1 MVSFIDA
8 IGTGLF
14 LAGSALFFTQA
25 LGLSAKQVGLGLSLS
40 GIAGLIGMVP
50 VGRLADRIGGKR
62 ALIALHIWRGSCF
75 AAYPFV
81 DGPKMFFVVA
91 FLIGIAEWSI
101 GPIVQS
107 VIGTVEQGASRVR
120 TMAALT
126 AVRNVGFTI
135 GAVLATVALTSADTR
150 IYSGLVIADAATF
163 FLAAGLLARLPIPM
177 ITRSGG
183 RGGDKPRRPV
193 RQVRYLLLTALN
205 GVLYL
210 HTILLTVGLPLWIA
224 TQTSAPRAIVGV
236 VVVVN
241 TVIAIVLQVPL
252 SRGTN
257 DTRDAARRQQ
267 WAGWCLAACCLLA
280 ALTADAGAV
289 AASVLVIIAIVA
301 LTLGE
306 IWQSIGAWGISFAL
320 APEDQRTYYL
330 SVYNLGL
337 TGATV
342 LGPAMV
348 TYAVVQ
354 NGAIG
359 WAGLAAVFAVAG
371 SAVVLVARGAGAPP
385 IRTEPTETEQVT
397 TEQVTTDSGPAG
409 TGSAQAGAGAGQAE
423 PVKVETAAG

>member
-1 MVSFIDA
+1 MPAGHTSRRFLVVSFIDA

-40 GIAGLIGMVP
+40 GVAGLIGMVP
-50 VGRLADRIGGKR
+50 IGRLADRLGGKR
-62 ALIALHIWRGSCF
+62 TLIALHIWRGSCF
-75 AAYPFV
+75 AVYPFV
-81 DGPKMFFVVA
+81 DGPGIFFVVA

-107 VIGTVEQGASRVR
+107 VIGTIEQGASRVR

-135 GAVLATVALTSADTR
+135 GAVLATVALASSDTR
-150 IYSGLVIADAATF
+150 VYSGLVLADAATF
-163 FLAAGLLARLPIPM
+163 FAAALLLARLPIPM
-177 ITRSGG
+177 IRRAADRASD
-183 RGGDKPRRPV
+183 RARRPV

-224 TQTSAPRAIVGV
+224 TQTSAPRAVVGV

-241 TVIAIVLQVPL
+241 TIIAIVLQVPL

-257 DTRDAARRQQ
+257 DARDAARRQQ

-280 ALTADAGAV
+280 ALTAGAGRTTATVLLIAAV
-289 AASVLVIIAIVA
+289 IA

-320 APEDQRTYYL
+320 APEEQRTYYL

-342 LGPAMV
+342 LGPALV

-354 NGAIG
+354 TGAIG

-371 SAVVLVARGAGAPP
+371 GAVVLTARGAGA
-385 IRTEPTETEQVT
+385 
-397 TEQVTTDSGPAG
+397 A
-409 TGSAQAGAGAGQAE
+409 
-423 PVKVETAAG
+423 PVKVDTAG